1 MRIIAATN
9 RDLKAAVAAGTFR
22 SDLLCRTN
30 VFSIAVPPL
39 GDRRDDIPLLVEY
52 LTERYASKAGKKIKN
67 IHKRTLE
74 LFQSYDWPGNIRE
87 LQNVIERAVIL
98 CDGQTFSVDESRL
111 QPESP
116 RTAAAGNG
124 LARLGAQRR
133 TRTKLPA
140 LADSRGRIAGP
151 NGAAA
156 RLGITEVHARNENPK
171 AGNQEAPV
179 PFRLKYSQSF
189 T

>member
-1 MRIIAATN
+1 MRIIADTN

-22 SDLLCRTN
+22 SDLLYRTN

-87 LQNVIERAVIL
+87 LQNMIERAVIL
-98 CDGQTFSVDESRL
+98 CDGQVFLGRRIMV
-111 QPESP
+111 
-116 RTAAAGNG
+116 AA
-124 LARLGAQRR
+124 
-133 TRTKLPA
+133 
-140 LADSRGRIAGP
+140 RIASNDCCGQWF
-151 NGAAA
+151 GSSWSSEA
-156 RLGITEVHARNENPK
+156 NEN
-171 AGNQEAPV
+171 
-179 PFRLKYSQSF
+179 
-189 T
+189 